1 MTHTSKPSMCRRGLL
16 SLGASALAAHA
27 LAGCSSN
34 GVGTRATAEAPREAT
49 IAPTSENVRVIGRTF
64 EEDGVLWLPQSG
76 SAVEFAASATR
87 IGLEV
92 VGDESVESVE
102 SVESDP
108 DLRPRYAVLVDGEV
122 VVDDTLG
129 EPSCVVEVPLG
140 DSAAS
145 AIVQLIHLSEAS
157 SGAIGLRGITVE
169 SDAEVPVA
177 PTDAKGLSI
186 AFVGDSITCAYGVE
200 ASSNDDPYKTT
211 TQNFMKSYAYL
222 TAQELGADYET
233 VCYSGYGV
241 VSGWSGDG
249 ERNEGMLLPPLYK
262 LVAEGHK
269 QTWDFASH
277 PRDVVVVNLGTNDF
291 TYTGTDEARMREF
304 SQGYAALLD
313 RIRELNPESLIVCTV
328 GTMWGSEALYPALQQ
343 AVEDHA
349 SHTGDSRVICYLS
362 EPIDEATDTVVLNGH
377 PDEEGQR
384 KIAQAL
390 TGVIREALE
399 L

>member
-16 SLGASALAAHA
+16 SLGASVLAAHA
-27 LAGCSSN
+27 LTGCSSN

-49 IAPTSENVRVIGRTF
+49 IAPISESVRVIGRTF

-92 VGDESVESVE
+92 VGDESVDNE
-102 SVESDP
+102 P
-108 DLRPRYAVLVDGEV
+108 DLRPRYAVLVNDEV
-122 VVDDTLG
+122 VIDDTLS
-129 EPSCVVEVPLG
+129 EPSHVAEVPLG

-177 PTDAKGLSI
+177 PTDTHDLSI

-200 ASSNDDPYKTT
+200 ASSNDDSYKTT

-249 ERNEGMLLPPLYK
+249 ERNEGMLLPPLYE
-262 LVAEGHK
+262 LVVEGHK
-269 QTWDFASH
+269 QTWDFALH

-313 RIRELNPESLIVCTV
+313 RIRELNPESLIVCTI
-328 GTMWGSEALYPALQQ
+328 GTMWGSEALYPAVEQ
-343 AVEDHA
+343 AVENHA
-349 SHTGDSRVICYLS
+349 SRTGDSRVICYLS
-362 EPIDEATDTVVLNGH
+362 EPIDETTDTVVLNGH

>member
-1 MTHTSKPSMCRRGLL
+1 MDHAPKPNMSRRELIGL
-16 SLGASALAAHA
+16 GTYALTAHA
-27 LAGCSSN
+27 LAGCSSS

-49 IAPTSENVRVIGRTF
+49 IASTSENVRIIGRTL
-64 EEDGVLWLPQSG
+64 EEGGVTWLPQSG
-76 SAVEFAASATR
+76 SAVEFVASATH

-92 VGDESVESVE
+92 VGDESVDN
-102 SVESDP
+102 DP
-108 DLRPRYAVLVDGEV
+108 DLRPRYAVLADGEV
-122 VVDDTLG
+122 VVDDTLS

-140 DSAAS
+140 DSAAG
-145 AIVQLIHLSEAS
+145 AVVQLIHLSEAS
-157 SGAIGLRGITVE
+157 SGAIGLRGITVA
-169 SDAEVPVA
+169 SDAEAPVA
-177 PTDAKGLSI
+177 PTDAHDLSI

-249 ERNEGMLLPPLYK
+249 GRNEGMLLPPLYE
-262 LVAEGHK
+262 LVVEGHE

-277 PRDVVVVNLGTNDF
+277 PRDVVVVNLGTNDY
-291 TYTGTDEARMREF
+291 TYTGTDAARMREF

-313 RIRELNPESLIVCTV
+313 RIRELNPESLIVCTI
-328 GTMWGSEALYPALQQ
+328 GTMWGSEALYPAVEQ

-349 SHTGDSRVICYLS
+349 SRTGDSRVICYLS
-362 EPIDEATDTVVLNGH
+362 EPIDETTDTVVLNGH

-390 TGVIREALE
+390 TGVIREALGS
-399 L
+399 